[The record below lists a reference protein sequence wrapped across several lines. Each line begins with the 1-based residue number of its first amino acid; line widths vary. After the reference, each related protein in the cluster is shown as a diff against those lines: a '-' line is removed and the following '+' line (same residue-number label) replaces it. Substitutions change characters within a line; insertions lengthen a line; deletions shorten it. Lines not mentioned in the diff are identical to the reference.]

1 MPPCGAHP
9 SSPRAVP
16 SVTTDG
22 VWKARGCREL
32 QAFLVGQQ
40 PGPQELSLPRPCPL
54 QVLSLDTN
62 ITNQVNKLNR
72 DLLRLVDVGEFSAE
86 AQFRDPC
93 RSYVLPEVTCRSCN
107 FCQDLD
113 LCRDP
118 SVSQVSRPPRR
129 CRGAR
134 APRLQATGHTRPRPR
149 SGDPCPPRCPASSA
163 VSENGHVLDH
173 GPGTH
178 VSTCVQS
185 CERLHAARARPR
197 AEGFP
202 TRVAAGVDALPGQ
215 AGQG

>member
-9 SSPRAVP
+9 SSPRAVS

-40 PGPQELSLPRPCPL
+40 PGPQEPSLPRPCPL

-118 SVSQVSRPPRR
+118 SVSQVSRPPCR

-149 SGDPCPPRCPASSA
+149 SGDPCPPRCPR
-163 VSENGHVLDH
+163 EL
-173 GPGTH
+173 
-178 VSTCVQS
+178 CR
-185 CERLHAARARPR
+185 E
-197 AEGFP
+197 
-202 TRVAAGVDALPGQ
+202 
-215 AGQG
+215 